1 MKAALRA
8 SAAALGECRPRNDPL
23 PPGRDAFTARRRGGR
38 PARGYDSPTCGTCI
52 RGDGRRAPSR
62 CFERGDVWG
71 NVWGDDGRQ
80 AVASVRV
87 EKRRLEGC
95 AFLPCGVSLPR
106 GQRKGGNPFKALRH
120 GLAASV
126 PTEKKQFAHTLIRLL
141 SMTCRAAR
149 VPPHAEGKP
158 CFCRSPP
165 GSLKKSS
172 CAVPGCF
179 AQDASSERSEKS
191 PLPCA
196 PSAALRCRVVPRWR
210 EEICVRPR
218 ASWSSFA
225 GACRSSGVFA
235 RRPITSTQAGRAQS
249 RTPSRQRIALARAG
263 RASGQDAGPFM
274 VRGPATGRNAFSGTA

>member
-1 MKAALRA
+1 MVPPPRLAEHASGGMDAAQLRAAL
-8 SAAALGECRPRNDPL
+8 SG
-23 PPGRDAFTARRRGGR
+23 
-38 PARGYDSPTCGTCI
+38 
-52 RGDGRRAPSR
+52 PSR
-62 CFERGDVWG
+62 G
-71 NVWGDDGRQ
+71 NVWGDDGGH
-80 AVASVRV
+80 AGASAWA

-106 GQRKGGNPFKALRH
+106 GQRKGGNPFKALRY

-141 SMTCRAAR
+141 SVVSVPEEKPPTRRKHAAFF
-149 VPPHAEGKP
+149 VG
-158 CFCRSPP
+158 
-165 GSLKKSS
+165 GL
-172 CAVPGCF
+172 
-179 AQDASSERSEKS
+179 
-191 PLPCA
+191 
-196 PSAALRCRVVPRWR
+196 RVVLKRAPVRFPEILLRMFPPRR
-210 EEICVRPR
+210 QRRAPCPVPCVCVLLSSLSSIAGRNLCDAPR